1 VKAAIKVQLLA
12 NMKLLK
18 LSGMIAQLETC
29 LRQAR
34 DSSEDYGE
42 FLLNLTEI
50 EVWLSGQK
58 TG

>member
-1 VKAAIKVQLLA
+1 VKAAVKVQLLA
-12 NMKLLK
+12 NMKILK
-18 LSGMIAQLETC
+18 FAGMISQLETC

-34 DSSEDYGE
+34 EKSEDYGE

-50 EVWLSGQK
+50 EVAVRTE